1 MPSTRSATSERPEE
15 NRQHLEE
22 MAGTLQ
28 QESLT
33 GHQMSWMTTI
43 RDKLKRE
50 KESDSARRYRIGIND
65 DGITTVSNIRDT
77 PKCQRSHL
85 GPCQKRE
92 PNSASKR
99 LSCSYVEISLQVTCV
114 SLNSMIKPPELKGKR
129 SNLALLQD
137 VSDMLCETVVKISV
151 QGHT

>member
-15 NRQHLEE
+15 NRQQLEE

-77 PKCQRSHL
+77 VCQTADSFEVCLLFVVVVCILESTETKCTR
-85 GPCQKRE
+85 KRRANINTAE
-92 PNSASKR
+92 S
-99 LSCSYVEISLQVTCV
+99 
-114 SLNSMIKPPELKGKR
+114 
-129 SNLALLQD
+129 
-137 VSDMLCETVVKISV
+137 
-151 QGHT
+151 